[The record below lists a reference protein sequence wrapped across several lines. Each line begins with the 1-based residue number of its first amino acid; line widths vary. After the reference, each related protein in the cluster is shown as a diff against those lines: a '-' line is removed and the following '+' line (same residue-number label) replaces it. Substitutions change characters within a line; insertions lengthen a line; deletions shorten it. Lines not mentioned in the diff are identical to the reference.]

1 MRAKMAGVTFNERMD
16 GFLSPTD
23 REPVEHS
30 DYRAA
35 HETGK
40 RAGSACHFEATMV
53 MEDIAAYVRD
63 PEHMAQMNGTFYW
76 NGHGVPMRNGE
87 FQLYV
92 KNPETGIRE
101 MRYRFDF
108 DGADGEPLRFWG
120 VKWMKPK
127 SRINTWAPSTTLYS
141 KIVQPDGSVL
151 ESGILTID
159 FKETAKL
166 FRSVRPIN
174 STNRS
179 EGRRAVLA
187 FNRFFMGE
195 QLAMLREG

>member
-1 MRAKMAGVTFNERMD
+1 VAGITFNERMD
-16 GFLSPTD
+16 GFLSPRD
-23 REPVEHS
+23 GEPAERA
-30 DYRAA
+30 DYRAGYDQA
-35 HETGK
+35 K
-40 RAGSACHFEATMV
+40 AAGDACRFEATML
-53 MEDIAAYVRD
+53 MEDIGSYVRD
-63 PEHMAQMNGTFYW
+63 PEHQAKMTGKFFSGSGEPAA
-76 NGHGVPMRNGE
+76 MRNGE

-108 DGADGEPLRFWG
+108 DGPAGEQLSFSG

-127 SRINTWAPSTTLYS
+127 ARINTWAPSTTLYS
-141 KIVQPDGSVL
+141 KVTRSDDSVVAA
-151 ESGILTID
+151 GILTIG

-166 FRSVRPIN
+166 FRSLRPVN
-174 STNRS
+174 ATDKA

-195 QLAMLREG
+195 QVGMLRDG

>member
-1 MRAKMAGVTFNERMD
+1 MAGVTFNESME
-16 GFLSPTD
+16 GFLGECERAPSE
-23 REPVEHS
+23 RR
-30 DYRAA
+30 DYRAGS
-35 HETGK
+35 E
-40 RAGSACHFEATMV
+40 RARQAGRACYFDATMA
-53 MEDIAAYVRD
+53 MEDIGSYVRD
-63 PEHMAQMNGTFYW
+63 PEHRARMTGNFFWGSEDPA
-76 NGHGVPMRNGE
+76 PMRNGE

-92 KNPETGIRE
+92 KNPDTGVRE

-108 DGADGEPLRFWG
+108 DSAQDEHLTFSG

-141 KIVQPDGSVL
+141 TVSRADGSVAWC
-151 ESGILTID
+151 GILTIGL
-159 FKETAKL
+159 KETAKL
-166 FRSVRPIN
+166 FRSLRPIN
-174 STNRS
+174 ATNRS